1 MLDSRVA
8 KGAHG
13 KGRSS
18 AKALR
23 PPVCRGCAYTIAG
36 GLYPAYGFAPTR
48 LNTADAPTRDRS
60 LPASAVHSIID
71 FLSARQIS
79 ELHAHQFSRAA
90 AGWIRLYILA
100 TFCLCPGERCQP
112 DSATHSFGFWIFLV
126 SVILFLVLG
135 FVLITVPKPSPS
147 WIWTSHLASR
157 GEGCRG
163 RFQHSARRGCFRIFQ
178 GLVICS
184 LVCHAHAMPLAPHG
198 AEEAARAVRRSGT
211 VLQADRV
218 VPSKRGT
225 GVRCC

>member
-1 MLDSRVA
+1 MWGRNWKRRLEWHPAAGRLGGWSRMDLMAKACSHQRPREPITCRALQEVSPWWGNIRFTALLDSRVA

-126 SVILFLVLG
+126 SVILF
-135 FVLITVPKPSPS
+135 SRS
-147 WIWTSHLASR
+147 WICPDHCPKALTILDLDFSSCLQ
-157 GEGCRG
+157 G
-163 RFQHSARRGCFRIFQ
+163 RR
-178 GLVICS
+178 L
-184 LVCHAHAMPLAPHG
+184 
-198 AEEAARAVRRSGT
+198 
-211 VLQADRV
+211 
-218 VPSKRGT
+218 
-225 GVRCC
+225 